1 MTALMNCPTA
11 AADSGKGRNSMQ
23 FFLLHWHC
31 ILPAAAILIGLALTG
46 RDKRAQSKL
55 PADERPPQDSLEE
68 KELWR

>member
-1 MTALMNCPTA
+1 
-11 AADSGKGRNSMQ
+11 MQ

-46 RDKRAQSKL
+46 RDKRVQSKR
-55 PADERPPQDSLEE
+55 PADERTPQDSLEE